1 MADPE
6 DCQVLIA
13 VFLLCPQ
20 DQRDLFNAAE
30 SPAGEPVDDDRPSLE
45 FREARFLAGQR
56 ALEREISRREFGRS
70 GGARRCNNAC
80 QNRAE
85 HAGRRARHF
94 ADAFL
99 WR

>member
-30 SPAGEPVDDDRPSLE
+30 SPAGEPVDDGRFSLDI
-45 FREARFLAGQR
+45 RKAHLVAGQ
-56 ALEREISRREFGRS
+56 
-70 GGARRCNNAC
+70 GAC
-80 QNRAE
+80 E
-85 HAGRRARHF
+85 HEVFCRKFRWEPVGTGKRKQEAG
-94 ADAFL
+94 
-99 WR
+99 